1 MIICLLVCC
10 SAIRKYMLILFWK
23 SAVCDLTKGTNVSYF
38 ASSTPVWFCQTPGK
52 SAAGVTENA
61 AINKVQQVNWAL
73 LSQPN
78 FLIAVEVT
86 QQKLPEINTTV
97 SRQRPV

>member
-1 MIICLLVCC
+1 MLLHDQKVHANIVLEICRLRPHKGHKCLLFCFQ
-10 SAIRKYMLILFWK
+10 R
-23 SAVCDLTKGTNVSYF
+23 TT
-38 ASSTPVWFCQTPGK
+38 VWFCQIPGK